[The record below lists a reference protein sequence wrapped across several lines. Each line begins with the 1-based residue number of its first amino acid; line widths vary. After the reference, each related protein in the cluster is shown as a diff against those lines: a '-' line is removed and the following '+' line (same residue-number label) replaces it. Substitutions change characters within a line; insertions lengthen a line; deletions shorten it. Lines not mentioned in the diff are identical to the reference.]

1 MDFTA
6 YLETALV
13 IVGAAAVIVKGLET
27 VAGITPT
34 TKDDKYV
41 GLLAKYLGYVSYY
54 LDIISGGLK
63 KDSAR
68 N

>member
-1 MDFTA
+1 MI
-6 YLETALV
+6 LEYVELALT
-13 IVGAAAVIVKGLET
+13 IVGAAALIVKGLET

-34 TKDDKYV
+34 TKDDKV
-41 GLLAKYLGYVSYY
+41 VSTLAKYLSIASYY

-68 N
+68 D